1 MKFEPIPFRSE
12 WYDQACELRNEL
24 LRRPLGLDLFTEDL
38 AAESAYRHYGILEED
53 RVVACVLAVTVTP
66 QKAKLR
72 QMAVS
77 VEYQNQG
84 VGRQL
89 LQNVELDLKR
99 QGVEALELEA
109 RTTAVGFYEKLGYVK
124 GGDEFLAVSI
134 PHVRMVK
141 SLVQE

>member
-1 MKFEPIPFRSE
+1 MQFEPIPFRSDR
-12 WYDQACELRNEL
+12 YAQACALRNEL

-38 AAESAYRHYGILEED
+38 AAESAYRHYGMLEEE
-53 RVVACVLAVTVTP
+53 RVVACVLAVPLTP
-66 QKAKLR
+66 KKAKLR

-89 LQNVELDLKR
+89 LQNLELDLKR
-99 QGVEALELEA
+99 QGVESLELEA
-109 RTTAVGFYEKLGYVK
+109 RTTAVGFYEKLGYVTE
-124 GGDEFLAVSI
+124 GEEFLAVSI